1 VQHACSLRERS
12 LEELLW
18 SAVASRL
25 EGLVVLRDRDGLR
38 HGVWIHAGFVVGV
51 HVAGRFDPLLDL
63 LRRQEALSAHG
74 YRACVDALW
83 SSATRSGSLAM
94 QLGGVPRAAVR
105 DALKQQ
111 TCERM
116 TALLEL
122 AMERGHDAW
131 FEPRTVAVAE
141 MSVRMPLGALLR
153 QVPQGQRPDRPAAPP
168 ARDRSEERRRLREL
182 AKRLHPDR
190 NSHLDPETRRA
201 LEHDLARAT
210 AQYHGFA

>member
-1 VQHACSLRERS
+1 
-12 LEELLW
+12 
-18 SAVASRL
+18 
-25 EGLVVLRDRDGLR
+25 
-38 HGVWIHAGFVVGV
+38 
-51 HVAGRFDPLLDL
+51 
-63 LRRQEALSAHG
+63 
-74 YRACVDALW
+74 
-83 SSATRSGSLAM
+83 M
-94 QLGGVPRAAVR
+94 QLGGVSRPAVR
-105 DALKQQ
+105 DALRQQ

-131 FEPRTVAVAE
+131 FEPQTVAVAD

-153 QVPQGQRPDRPAAPP
+153 QVPQPQRPAEPGS
-168 ARDRSEERRRLREL
+168 RDRAAERKRLREL

-190 NSHLDPETRRA
+190 NSHLDAETRRA